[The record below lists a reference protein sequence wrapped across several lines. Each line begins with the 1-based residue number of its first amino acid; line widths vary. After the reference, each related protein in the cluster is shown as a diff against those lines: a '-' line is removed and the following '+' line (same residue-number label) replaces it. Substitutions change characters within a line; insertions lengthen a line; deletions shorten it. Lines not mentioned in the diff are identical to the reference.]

1 MSCCFNSSV
10 LSSVVVGVPVVVVV
24 VIFDVVVV
32 VVVVVVC
39 ACVGGLHVLHVA
51 TAARVSLFACLHK
64 LMAKTS
70 ED

>member
-10 LSSVVVGVPVVVVV
+10 LSSVVVRVPVVAV
-24 VIFDVVVV
+24 VVVV

-39 ACVGGLHVLHVA
+39 VCVSGLHVLHVA

-64 LMAKTS
+64 LMAESS